1 MLRPHPSTLERL
13 YTLTAPHYETAIAPL
28 MRPLAADLV
37 AAARQEGALSPGAT
51 VLDLGT
57 GSGVLAHLLTDQ
69 AGQGLTVIG
78 IDRVLPML
86 RLARAVPPPVG
97 PSRPHFIQADVE
109 RLDCLAERTCDA
121 ALASFGLADCDP
133 ERVLRALR
141 RVLRSGGILS
151 LQEWG
156 PLDGPDDPRAIVD
169 DVLADFAQSDA
180 DTSLAALR
188 TWLARPRPWDARLQ
202 DADDYADLLAE
213 QGFTVRATSESRPV
227 TLHLPDSA
235 TFLDFALAWAPR
247 RLELEALPPATRAA
261 CRAALTARLAALTA
275 SDGSLHWRP
284 VLFRASA
291 VVTSP

>member
-1 MLRPHPSTLERL
+1 MLRSHPSTLERL
-13 YTLTAPHYETAIAPL
+13 YTLTAPRYEAAIAPL

-37 AAARQEGALSPGAT
+37 AAARREGALSPGAT

-57 GSGVLAHLLTDQ
+57 GSGVLAHLL

-86 RLARAVPPPVG
+86 RLAQTVPPPDG
-97 PSRPHFIQADVE
+97 PSRPHFVQADAE
-109 RLDCLAERTCDA
+109 RLGCLADRSCDV

-141 RVLRSGGILS
+141 RVLRPGGWFL

-169 DVLADFAQSDA
+169 DVLGDFAQPAVDA
-180 DTSLAALR
+180 PLAALR
-188 TWLARPRPWDARLQ
+188 AWLARPRPWDARLQ

-213 QGFTVRATSESRPV
+213 HGFTVRATSESRPV

-235 TFLDFALAWAPR
+235 AFLDFALAWAPR
-247 RLELEALPPATRAA
+247 RLELDALPPAARGA
-261 CRAALTARLAALTA
+261 CRAAMAARLAALTA
-275 SDGSLHWRP
+275 SDGSLSWRP
-284 VLFRASA
+284 ALFRASA
-291 VVTSP
+291 VVTSL